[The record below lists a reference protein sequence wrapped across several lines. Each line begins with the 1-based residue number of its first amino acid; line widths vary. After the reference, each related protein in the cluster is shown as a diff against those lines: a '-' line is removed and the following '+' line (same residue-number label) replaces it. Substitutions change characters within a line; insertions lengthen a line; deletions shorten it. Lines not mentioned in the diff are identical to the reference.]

1 MTVLDGYLYE
11 VEDANVP
18 FDFEEFVKTRI
29 GYTPDEDDVKI
40 YLAEFAPELEELDLW
55 TPNQLINHIHK
66 EISSSDDFEEIE
78 RLARDGVQAE
88 LSIENA
94 GTEMPMM
101 YYSTYSECWAVL
113 TVRNLSKK
121 IKKYTERH

>member
-11 VEDANVP
+11 VEDANAP
-18 FDFEEFVKTRI
+18 FDFEEFVKIRM
-29 GYTPDEDDVKI
+29 GYTPDEDDVKT

-55 TPNQLINHIHK
+55 TPDQLITRLHN
-66 EISSSDDFEEIE
+66 EIYWSADFEEIE
-78 RLARDGVQAE
+78 RLAHDGVQAK

-101 YYSTYSECWAVL
+101 YYSTYSECWEVL

-121 IKKYTERH
+121 IKKCVERH